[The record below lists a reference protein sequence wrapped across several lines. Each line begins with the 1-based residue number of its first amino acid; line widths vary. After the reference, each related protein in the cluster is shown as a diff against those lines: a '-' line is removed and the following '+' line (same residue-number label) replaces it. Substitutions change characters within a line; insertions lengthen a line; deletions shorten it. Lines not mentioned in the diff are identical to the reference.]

1 MEEQMGSDQESHKLW
16 VSVCA
21 ASWFAVVFL
30 QPGSG
35 KLISA
40 IKALRLS
47 SPLFSSGSEV
57 NKGSLYSS

>member
-1 MEEQMGSDQESHKLW
+1 MGL
-16 VSVCA
+16 SVCA

-40 IKALRLS
+40 VKALRLS